1 MKFKNIKYL
10 GIAVGLLFTASCSE
24 EFLHVEPKG
33 LNLVENYYQN
43 ENQAYS
49 GLVAVY
55 DIIGKQSKGFENM
68 ICMLNAGSDDFFAGG
83 GNAGDGAGIHAFDNY
98 TLDQINMPESFWS
111 DFYQG
116 IARANILLEKLPET
130 NMDADKKARFA
141 AETKA
146 LRAYYYFELVRTF
159 RNIPLILQPIS
170 PSQTYN
176 TVQVSP
182 EEVYAQIEKDL
193 MEAKGVLPNKLADI
207 KTEAGRLTKGSVQA
221 LLGKVYLYQGK
232 NALAATELAEVN
244 GTPGGT
250 SIYGYKLLDNFA
262 DLWKISNKFNSEA
275 IIEIMHTDKSNADWG
290 FWGSGADEGN
300 SINIMVGP
308 RGYTRSG
315 GSPAPD
321 YVSGWSFNTVTP
333 ALYNVLKGDPR
344 FDATILDMKALETA
358 GEADWE
364 PHYQD
369 TGYFLKKFA
378 PLNSDTSSGGGAP
391 ALNYKQDVYAIRLA
405 DTYLMEAEA
414 LGGTGAR
421 AQALLDAV
429 RARVGLASVPVSK
442 DAIMLERRKELAG
455 EGHRWFDLVRTGA
468 AATAL
473 KDKGFVAGKNEIWPI
488 PYNNLP
494 NTKIVQNP
502 NY

>member
-1 MKFKNIKYL
+1 M
-10 GIAVGLLFTASCSE
+10 LFTAVSCGE
-24 EFLHVEPKG
+24 EFLHVDPKG
-33 LNLVENYYQN
+33 LALVDNYYKN
-43 ENQAYS
+43 ETEAYS
-49 GLVAVY
+49 GLVAIY

-68 ICMLNAGSDDFFAGG
+68 ICMMNAGSDDFFAAGG
-83 GNAGDGAGIHAFDNY
+83 GAGDGAGIHAFDNY

-116 IARANILLEKLPET
+116 ISRANILLEKLPES
-130 NMDADKKARFA
+130 NMDDAKRARFE
-141 AETKA
+141 AEAKA

-159 RNIPLILQPIS
+159 KNIPLILNSLS
-170 PSQTYN
+170 PADTYN

-193 MEAKGVLPNKLADI
+193 IEAKAVLPSKLPDVE
-207 KTEAGRLTKGSVQA
+207 TEAGRFTKGSVQA

-232 NALAATELAEVN
+232 NSQAATELAEVN

-250 SIYGYKLLDNFA
+250 SVYGYKLVANFA
-262 DLWKISNKFNSEA
+262 DLWKISNKFNTEA
-275 IIEIMHTDKSNADWG
+275 IIEITHTDKSNADWG
-290 FWGSGADEGN
+290 FWGGGADEGN
-300 SINIMVGP
+300 SVNIMVGP
-308 RGYTRSG
+308 RGYTRPE
-315 GSPAPD
+315 GSLAPD

-333 ALYNVLKGDPR
+333 SLYNVLKGDPR
-344 FDATILDMKALETA
+344 FDATILDMKALKAA
-358 GEADWE
+358 GEADWA
-364 PHYQD
+364 PNYQD
-369 TGYFLKKFA
+369 TGYFLKKFM
-378 PLNSDTSSGGGAP
+378 PLNGDTSTGGGAT
-391 ALNYKQDVYAIRLA
+391 ALNYKQDTYAIRLA

-414 LGGTGAR
+414 LGGTGTR

-429 RARVGLASVPVSK
+429 RARVGLGSIPVSK

-455 EGHRWFDLVRTGA
+455 EGHRWFDLVRTGT
-468 AATAL
+468 AATVLA
-473 KDKGFVAGKNEIWPI
+473 DRGFVAGKNEIWPI